1 MSGPHRGAP
10 GSDGD
15 LVIDFRY
22 HLVSIIAVF
31 LALAVGIVLGTA
43 ALNGPIQ
50 DVLNDNISRLS
61 SDKRALE
68 ADVQELR
75 GQVRASDQ
83 FALAVGPGL
92 VRGTLTDRRV
102 LLVTTP
108 ETPADLTER
117 LTPLIS
123 QAGAEVTGTLQ
134 LLPALSDPQSGAL
147 VQDLVAEVVPA
158 GVELPEGEPVAQATA
173 ELAAALVREVDGDG
187 VEPGEAQAVVSA
199 FEEADLVRFSSTE
212 ETLEAATLA
221 VVLTGEPPDE
231 RDERQEI
238 EQQAVLDLAAQLDR
252 RSDGAVVAGPTGSAG
267 DRGTVRV
274 VREDSAAADVSTVD
288 NVETGTGLV
297 AVVLALREQLTGSVG
312 QYGVGG
318 GAAGALPS
326 PAAP

>member
-1 MSGPHRGAP
+1 M
-10 GSDGD
+10 
-15 LVIDFRY
+15 IDFRY

-75 GQVRASDQ
+75 GQVRASDE

-92 VRGTLTDRRV
+92 VQGTLTDRRV
-102 LLVTTP
+102 LFVTTP
-108 ETPADLTER
+108 DTPADLTER
-117 LTPLIS
+117 LAPLVQ

-134 LLPALSDPQSGAL
+134 LLPALGDPQSAAL
-147 VQDLVAEVVPA
+147 VEDLVAEVVPA
-158 GVELPEGEPVAQATA
+158 GVELPDGEPVERAAA
-173 ELAAALVREVDGDG
+173 ELAAALVREVDGEG
-187 VEPGEAQAVVSA
+187 VDPGEAQAVVSA
-199 FEEADLVRFSSTE
+199 FEEADLVQFSSAD
-212 ETLEAATLA
+212 ETLQQATLA

-231 RDERQEI
+231 LDDAQEA
-238 EQQAVLDLAAQLDR
+238 EQQVVLDVAAQLDL
-252 RSDGAVVAGPTGSAG
+252 RSDGAVVAGPSGSAG
-267 DRGTVRV
+267 DRGTVRLLRDDGAV
-274 VREDSAAADVSTVD
+274 AADVSSVD

-297 AVVLALREQLTGSVG
+297 AVVLALREQLTGTVG

-326 PAAP
+326 PAVP

>member
-1 MSGPHRGAP
+1 M
-10 GSDGD
+10 
-15 LVIDFRY
+15 VDFRY

-75 GQVRASDQ
+75 GQVRASDE

-92 VRGTLTDRRV
+92 VRQTLTDRRV

-117 LTPLIS
+117 LTPLLER
-123 QAGAEVTGTLQ
+123 AGAEVTGTLQ

-147 VQDLVAEVVPA
+147 LEDLVAQVVPA
-158 GVELPEGEPVAQATA
+158 GVELPDGEPVERATA
-173 ELAAALVREVDGDG
+173 ELAAALVHP
-187 VEPGEAQAVVSA
+187 VEDDRVEAAEAQAVVSA
-199 FEEADLVRFSSTE
+199 FEEADLVQFSSDDQ
-212 ETLEAATLA
+212 TLQSATLA
-221 VVLTGEPPDE
+221 VVLTGAPPDE
-231 RDERQEI
+231 LDEAQTA
-238 EQQAVLDLAAQLDR
+238 QQTTVLELASALDA

-274 VREDSAAADVSTVD
+274 LRDDSGVAGDVSSVD

-297 AVVLALREQLTGSVG
+297 SVVLALREQLTGAVG
-312 QYGVGG
+312 QYGVGA
-318 GAAGALPS
+318 GAEGALPS
-326 PAAP
+326 PPVP

>member
-1 MSGPHRGAP
+1 M
-10 GSDGD
+10 
-15 LVIDFRY
+15 IDFRY

-75 GQVRASDQ
+75 GQVRASDE

-92 VRGTLTDRRV
+92 VRGTLTDHRV

-108 ETPADLTER
+108 ETPADLPER
-117 LTPLIS
+117 LTPLLQ
-123 QAGAEVTGTLQ
+123 QAGAQVSGTLQ
-134 LLPALSDPQSGAL
+134 LLPALSDPQSSAL
-147 VQDLVAEVVPA
+147 VEDLVADVVPA
-158 GVELPEGEPVAQATA
+158 GVELPDGEPVERATA
-173 ELAAALVREVDGDG
+173 ELAAALVREADGEGVD
-187 VEPGEAQAVVSA
+187 PGEAQAVVSA
-199 FEEADLVRFSSTE
+199 FEEVDLVQFSSADQ
-212 ETLEAATLA
+212 TLQPATLA

-231 RDERQEI
+231 LDETSGA
-238 EQQAVLDLAAQLDR
+238 QQQVVLDLAAQLDV

-267 DRGTVRV
+267 DRGTVRLL
-274 VREDSAAADVSTVD
+274 RDDSSLPADVSSVD

-297 AVVLALREQLTGSVG
+297 AVVLALREQLAGTVG
-312 QYGVGG
+312 QYGIGG
-318 GAAGALPS
+318 GTAGALPS
-326 PAAP
+326 AAAP